1 MSKSGGVSAGNESTR
16 WNAASMI
23 DSRKKLFMVALGR
36 FRNQKQL
43 NYSPA
48 SRGYYIDSV
57 QGMTFCDNDQPSGKT
72 RTSSH
77 SLKQK

>member
-1 MSKSGGVSAGNESTR
+1 MSKAGDVSAGNELTR

-23 DSRKKLFMVALGR
+23 DRKKLFMVALGR
-36 FRNQKQL
+36 FRDQKQL
-43 NYSPA
+43 NYSSA
-48 SRGYYIDSV
+48 SRGYFIDSV
-57 QGMTFCDNDQPSGKT
+57 QGMAFCDNDQPSGKN